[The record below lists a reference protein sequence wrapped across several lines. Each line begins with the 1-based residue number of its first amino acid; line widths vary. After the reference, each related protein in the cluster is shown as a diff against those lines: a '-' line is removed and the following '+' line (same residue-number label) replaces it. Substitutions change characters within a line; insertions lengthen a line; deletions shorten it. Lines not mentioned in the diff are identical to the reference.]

1 MQESARDAP
10 CFACPWSERT
20 GGTLNPYAV
29 ILRSEAAAPE
39 D

>member
-1 MQESARDAP
+1 MRLVSRAHGLKGQ
-10 CFACPWSERT
+10 
-20 GGTLNPYAV
+20 GGALNPYAV